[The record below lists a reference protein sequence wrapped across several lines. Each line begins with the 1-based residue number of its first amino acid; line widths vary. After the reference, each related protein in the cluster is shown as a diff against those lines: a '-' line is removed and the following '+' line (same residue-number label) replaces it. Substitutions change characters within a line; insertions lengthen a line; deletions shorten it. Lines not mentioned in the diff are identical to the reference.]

1 MYHFTDGGLRNVW
14 LSNGYVEH
22 KTPYGNGVSFHDLDG
37 LVVAICRALCKKP
50 SKLTGAE
57 FRYIRAALLISQK
70 SLGQLFGY
78 TEQAVAKWEKLGK
91 VPKIV
96 DAALRLIFIERHDGH
111 KKNTAVVDVLDAID
125 RVANTRILLTEAKS
139 KWTSVMEID
148 DSDLRDTAIHKQL
161 NPVDEAAV
169 V

>member
-50 SKLTGAE
+50 GKLTGAE
-57 FRYIRAALLISQK
+57 FRYIRAALLLSQK

-91 VPKIV
+91 VPKVV
-96 DAALRLIFIERHDGH
+96 DAALRLIFIERHDGN
-111 KKNTAVVDVLDAID
+111 KKVIAAVDVLNAID
-125 RVANTRILLTEAKS
+125 RIANTKIIITEARS
-139 KWTSVMEID
+139 KWTSVIEVD
-148 DSDLRDTAIHKQL
+148 ESDLGDTTVH
-161 NPVDEAAV
+161 E
-169 V
+169 

>member
-50 SKLTGAE
+50 GKLTGAE
-57 FRYIRAALLISQK
+57 FRYIRAALLLSQK

-91 VPKIV
+91 VPKVV
-96 DAALRLIFIERHDGH
+96 DAALRLIFIERHDGN
-111 KKNTAVVDVLDAID
+111 KKVIAAVDVLNAID
-125 RVANTRILLTEAKS
+125 RIANTKIIITEARS
-139 KWTSVMEID
+139 KWTSVIEVD
-148 DSDLRDTAIHKQL
+148 ESDLGDTTIH
-161 NPVDEAAV
+161 E
-169 V
+169 

>member
-22 KTPYGNGVSFHDLDG
+22 ASAYGNGVSFHDLDG
-37 LVVAICRALCKKP
+37 LIVTICRALCKKP
-50 SKLTGAE
+50 GKLTGAE
-57 FRYIRAALLISQK
+57 FRYIRAALLLSQK

-96 DAALRLIFIERHDGH
+96 DAALRLIFIERHEGA
-111 KKNTAVVDVLDAID
+111 KKHTATVELLNTID
-125 RVANTRILLTEAKS
+125 RMENSRIIITEAKS
-139 KWTSVMEID
+139 KWTSLIEVESNI
-148 DSDLRDTAIHKQL
+148 
-161 NPVDEAAV
+161 AAC
-169 V
+169 